1 MILSHLDLKIMTA
14 TKKTTT
20 KPRKTKSF
28 TVKKPISLDLPRN
41 PFAFEVLDLVS
52 KQRTKAKKIEVLKRY
67 EDISL
72 KALFI
77 WNFDMSI
84 VSVLPEGEVPYS
96 GYDEQNTYSG
106 GVSAK
111 ISEEVR
117 SMHAKGSFSL
127 GVSDGQGHTTIRR
140 EWKHFYRF
148 VRGGDDGLNNLRRE
162 SMFINILEGLHPL
175 EAEIVILCKDKRL
188 GEVYKITQ
196 DVVAQAY
203 PDIQW
208 GSRV

>member
-20 KPRKTKSF
+20 KTKKPRTV
-28 TVKKPISLDLPRN
+28 TVKKPVSLDLPRN
-41 PFAFEVLDLVS
+41 PFVFEILDLVS

-84 VSVLPEGEVPYS
+84 VSILPEGDVPYS

-117 SMHAKGSFSL
+117 SMHAKGNFSL

-196 DVVAQAY
+196 DVVAAAY

-208 GSRV
+208 GNRT